1 MVTMTCSSLI
11 SCSTIHELSVF
22 HAWECDAF
30 PCFPSLHSGQVSH
43 ELIAL
48 LLLFFLRFS
57 SISRHCSPVQFSFA
71 FFMHVPAGSP
81 SRGGDVKVYVYGINL
96 PSLPTPFYSVLESV
110 SVFTALSTV
119 LHSINSSDNSPLSHS
134 VLPVLSLPCWSFQ
147 LYISL

>member
-1 MVTMTCSSLI
+1 MTCSSLI

-81 SRGGDVKVYVYGINL
+81 SRGRDVKVNQ
-96 PSLPTPFYSVLESV
+96 PSLPSPFSSVFVFV
-110 SVFTALSTV
+110 SVFMALSTV
-119 LHSINSSDNSPLSHS
+119 FRCINSAYNSPLSNS
-134 VLPVLSLPCWSFQ
+134 VLLVLFLPCWSFQ